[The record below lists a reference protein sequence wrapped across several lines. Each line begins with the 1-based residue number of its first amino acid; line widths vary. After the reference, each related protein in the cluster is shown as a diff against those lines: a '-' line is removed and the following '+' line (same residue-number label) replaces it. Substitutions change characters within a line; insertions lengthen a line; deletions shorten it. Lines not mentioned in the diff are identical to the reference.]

1 MFILRKLSK
10 IFITTKLNKT
20 LNLVSWLAQT
30 ELRLI
35 IVAVL
40 TLLTQEFVQR
50 MFARRRS
57 LTHPLHEVG

>member
-1 MFILRKLSK
+1 MFMLRNLSK
-10 IFITTKLNKT
+10 LFITTKLNKT

-40 TLLTQEFVQR
+40 TLFTQEFVQR
-50 MFARRRS
+50 MFARRRR